1 MKKCPFCGADIEE
14 NAQFCLYCLNSL
26 IEKEQILI
34 HKKKKPQGL
43 VLLGA
48 FAAAAMILLLL
59 LLARKAMPDP
69 VNPSERETISTT
81 LPSTS
86 TQVTTEPTTQAT
98 KPTEEPTTEPTEEVT
113 EPTEEETEPTQAAT
127 QPTEKPTRPT
137 EQGNS
142 STKPST
148 QPTTQPTE
156 PEAEPTEPHIHSFHL
171 KYTTEEFL
179 QSEATCECPAIYY
192 YSCPCGQ
199 KGEEIFLSGNAK
211 GHTLVTL
218 EGYPPPDCVT
228 SGKTDGSYCNVCQQV
243 VQKQNQI
250 PASGHLY
257 AFSSSPSPCMTC
269 GEMGTLTVVAP
280 DFPYNY
286 QDKYRVNSGYFTVLP
301 YNSARYTITMV
312 FNYTNISSQPT
323 EGYPF
328 AGPGITH
335 SGTYLEPGESGIYE
349 SCFQVSS
356 PYGTYQAYFA

>member
-1 MKKCPFCGADIEE
+1 MKKCPFCGADIEDS
-14 NAQFCLYCLNSL
+14 ARFCLYCMTSL
-26 IEKEQILI
+26 TEKEQVLV
-34 HKKKKPQGL
+34 HKHKKPQGL
-43 VLLGA
+43 LIH
-48 FAAAAMILLLL
+48 AAMAVAAIILLLL
-59 LLARKAMPDP
+59 LFKQQTIPDAESQTQDTTQTSSTAKAD
-69 VNPSERETISTT
+69 TT
-81 LPSTS
+81 
-86 TQVTTEPTTQAT
+86 PTTQAT
-98 KPTEEPTTEPTEEVT
+98 TEPAV
-113 EPTEEETEPTQAAT
+113 EETEPTQAAT

-142 STKPST
+142 SAKPST

-192 YSCPCGQ
+192 HSCPCGQ

-228 SGKTDGSYCNVCQQV
+228 SGKTDGTYCNVCQQV
-243 VQKQNQI
+243 IQKQNQI
-250 PASGHLY
+250 QASGHLY
-257 AFSSSPSPCMTC
+257 AFSTSPSPCMTC
-269 GEMGTLTVVAP
+269 GEMGTLTVAAP

-286 QDKYRVNSGYFTVLP
+286 KDKYRVNSGYFTVLP
-301 YNSARYTITMV
+301 YNSACYNITMV
-312 FNYTNISSQPT
+312 FSYTNISSQPT
-323 EGYPF
+323 NGYPF

-356 PYGTYQAYFA
+356 PYGTYQVYFT